1 MIDELGR
8 GTSTS
13 DGFGIAWAVADR
25 LTSSGEFHFL
35 HEYFC
40 LQLSCYCH
48 FMHVD
53 ETIDR
58 SSCLDRLFV
67 FFCHSLSRTDGIG
80 ARQERERCPKSA
92 CHGRGRLGVEQ
103 AHHAIQG
110 KKPSPYYNN
119 AITILYSDK
128 LPLPWTTSR
137 DGSNW
142 MSDQSCVFG
151 PGNAWL
157 LRSKLW
163 DSRCSDC
170 QLSCKCYSRG

>member
-48 FMHVD
+48 LMHVLMKRS
-53 ETIDR
+53 IDLLAWTDCLCFFATHFHELTVLEQDKKGKGVQNLHVMAEADSESNKLTMLYKAR
-58 SSCLDRLFV
+58 S
-67 FFCHSLSRTDGIG
+67 
-80 ARQERERCPKSA
+80 P
-92 CHGRGRLGVEQ
+92 
-103 AHHAIQG
+103 HHT
-110 KKPSPYYNN
+110 
-119 AITILYSDK
+119 ITILYSDK

-151 PGNAWL
+151 PGNAGL